1 MAPSRM
7 SCALKSAP
15 DIRVMSAGLHPP
27 FVHLVVRTVV
37 PLRVGP
43 QTRRCTAMKWVHHH
57 PRGPRSG
64 PGYRVPV
71 RHHLIDPIR
80 PTHGHTAISPHG
92 GLYAMP
98 SLCGSAEATRAW
110 FRAFADCSVLTCRP
124 LRPRGAHHRDASRL
138 QRRRHGLRHR
148 LTGST
153 LPTLPQ
159 SDPRGRSIS
168 WLHWFAFATACQIA
182 RLPVGSNRDTAPAH
196 GDFYV
201 QAFDGSVI
209 LPAAGYHYDIDWTPM
224 SAGLAPA
231 GTAASFAALA
241 RMSADRMSLSLR
253 RRLTL
258 DAVIEG
264 YPDGPGRASSKE
276 GES

>member
-1 MAPSRM
+1 
-7 SCALKSAP
+7 
-15 DIRVMSAGLHPP
+15 
-27 FVHLVVRTVV
+27 
-37 PLRVGP
+37 
-43 QTRRCTAMKWVHHH
+43 
-57 PRGPRSG
+57 
-64 PGYRVPV
+64 
-71 RHHLIDPIR
+71 
-80 PTHGHTAISPHG
+80 
-92 GLYAMP
+92 MP

-241 RMSADRMSLSLR
+241 RTSEAKSGSGGSADEVLCGLHRGFPDIASL
-253 RRLTL
+253 
-258 DAVIEG
+258 I
-264 YPDGPGRASSKE
+264 RATGDVK
-276 GES
+276 